1 MTLTTD
7 SFQDD
12 VYNIV
17 AQVPYGRVITY
28 GQIATLIG
36 RPQNARLVGY
46 VLHGAAEASGLPC
59 HRVVNA
65 QGRLVPGW
73 TAQRGLLESEGID
86 KRKDLTQ
93 AAAGM
98 FDENETQ
105 AWSRLHPKTWKISM
119 KAAITLERS
128 CRMFFT
134 HSSTFSGFFNTSK
147 AYSLAFPYPVLITRL
162 RPSR

>member
-1 MTLTTD
+1 MTLTTE

-36 RPQNARLVGY
+36 RPQTARLVGY

-73 TAQRGLLESEGID
+73 TAQRGLLESEGIEF
-86 KRKDLTQ
+86 RLSGCVDLRRYGVMDDWLGNG
-93 AAAGM
+93 ASA
-98 FDENETQ
+98 
-105 AWSRLHPKTWKISM
+105 R
-119 KAAITLERS
+119 
-128 CRMFFT
+128 
-134 HSSTFSGFFNTSK
+134 
-147 AYSLAFPYPVLITRL
+147 FPLQK
-162 RPSR
+162 